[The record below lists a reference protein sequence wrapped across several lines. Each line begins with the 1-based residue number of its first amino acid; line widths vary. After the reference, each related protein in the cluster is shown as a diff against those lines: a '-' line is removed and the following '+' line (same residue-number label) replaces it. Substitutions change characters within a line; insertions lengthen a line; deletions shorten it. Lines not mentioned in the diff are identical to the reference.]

1 MISGKNLGQSLGLAI
16 ILGSFGF
23 IENIRQCW
31 PLGNLLRW
39 KFLLVLQ
46 LMNSLRLHLW
56 WRDIDSEGEN
66 SVYSSNALGLISR
79 VELVNRWNGEKW
91 WNWWI
96 GEMVN
101 NDGGGNLWRWILM
114 PGPPR
119 QIPFYRFS
127 NPSTTTNTIACQGEM
142 WICPRRVL
150 AIVDHISHLDLEGV
164 TCDWLLVTQ
173 WKNHWTD
180 QTLLFVT
187 NSTINF

>member
-1 MISGKNLGQSLGLAI
+1 MCTLQT
-16 ILGSFGF
+16 
-23 IENIRQCW
+23 
-31 PLGNLLRW
+31 RW
-39 KFLLVLQ
+39 VSYLV
-46 LMNSLRLHLW
+46 
-56 WRDIDSEGEN
+56 
-66 SVYSSNALGLISR
+66 
-79 VELVNRWNGEKW
+79 

-164 TCDWLLVTQ
+164 TCDDDCDKTVMMMTKII
-173 WKNHWTD
+173 WKEITYSDVKLKSPTWEAQQD
-180 QTLLFVT
+180 QDDCDCCIVWMAAGHTMKESLNRPNPSFCHQLHNQFL
-187 NSTINF
+187 I